1 MILSL
6 SRDAEYTEL
15 DNRISLVTLDPQGIQ
30 GVCNET
36 LVLTHVYRLVNRWG
50 DFSPVFLKVGGIAPL
65 GEILNG
71 KGAKK

>member
-6 SRDAEYTEL
+6 SLGAEYTEL

-36 LVLTHVYRLVNRWG
+36 LVLTHVYRLLNRWV
-50 DFSPVFLKVGGIAPL
+50 DFSPVFLKWAESPPWG
-65 GEILNG
+65 
-71 KGAKK
+71 